1 MRLKRLH
8 ALKIYTL
15 KMQTFV
21 LTYPPREQAHVFHKQ
36 IYEQIANYAKCTD
49 IMHTLFYGP
58 ACSGKL
64 HTARAFISLHTSV
77 NVQNIKRVAHEY
89 KTKEKHFPFF
99 KSSVHFEI
107 DVNDFGTNNQSHLM
121 ELIQELSR
129 TLNVSRNTYKIILL
143 RHAEALTRST
153 QHQLRRMMELFY
165 TTTRLIMISSSLD
178 RIDVTIQSRLVC
190 IRMPMLGSAETQPE
204 VCLKMDQ
211 WLKTTVADMNCI
223 DVSTECTQQLWR
235 VLNKKSKLGTTALR
249 KWVKVIQF
257 TQLPHTDILLLLYS
271 KVCAKFSKDRAL
283 HKHLLSVINYYL
295 HTQNVGYRKDFQ
307 LEMILFIMYF
317 SIHHRE
323 MFDAYVER
331 CGTEAH

>member
-1 MRLKRLH
+1 
-8 ALKIYTL
+8 
-15 KMQTFV
+15 MQTFA
-21 LTYPPREQAHVFHKQ
+21 LTYPPTEQAHVFHTQ
-36 IYEQIANYAKCTD
+36 MFAQIANYAKCKD

-64 HTARAFISLHTSV
+64 YMARAFISKHTTV

-89 KTKEKHFPFF
+89 KTKDKHFSFF

-107 DVNDFGTNNQSHLM
+107 NVNNFGANNQTHLM

-165 TTTRLIMISSSLD
+165 TTTRLIMLSSSLD

-190 IRMPMLGSAETQPE
+190 VRMPMLGTAQTQPE
-204 VCLKMDQ
+204 ASLKMDK
-211 WLKTTVADMNCI
+211 WLQTSVTDMNCI

-235 VLNKKSKLGTTALR
+235 VLNKKSKLGTTTLR

-257 TQLPHTDILLLLYS
+257 TQLPHTGILLTLYS
-271 KVCAKFSKDRAL
+271 KVCAKFSQNRAL
-283 HKHLLSVINYYL
+283 HKQLLAVINYYL
-295 HTQNVGYRKDFQ
+295 YTQDVGHRKDFQ
-307 LEMILFIMYF
+307 LEMILFVMYF
-317 SIHHRE
+317 CIHHRKV
-323 MFDAYVER
+323 FDEYVER
-331 CGTEAH
+331 CAVEAH